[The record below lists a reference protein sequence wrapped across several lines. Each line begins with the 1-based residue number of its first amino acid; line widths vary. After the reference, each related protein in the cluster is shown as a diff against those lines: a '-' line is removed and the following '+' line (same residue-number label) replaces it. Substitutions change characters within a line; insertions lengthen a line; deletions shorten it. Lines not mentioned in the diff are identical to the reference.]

1 MVHRLKLFS
10 RESVDIASR
19 LMPILFT
26 CFMCFII
33 YSITKSLVS
42 EDTVGDFKEGGEE
55 GEKPMDANAIVS
67 QILKVMVGGFIPI
80 CYALTAG

>member
-42 EDTVGDFKEGGEE
+42 EDDIAEFQEGEE
-55 GEKPMDANAIVS
+55 GEKPADANAIVS

>member
-42 EDTVGDFKEGGEE
+42 EDDIAEF
-55 GEKPMDANAIVS
+55 
-67 QILKVMVGGFIPI
+67 
-80 CYALTAG
+80 